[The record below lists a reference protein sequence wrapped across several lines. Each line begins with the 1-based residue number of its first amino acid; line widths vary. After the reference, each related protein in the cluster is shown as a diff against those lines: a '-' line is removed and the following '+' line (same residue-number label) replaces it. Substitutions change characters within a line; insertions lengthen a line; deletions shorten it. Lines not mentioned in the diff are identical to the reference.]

1 MCEVNPLFYLVQ
13 INAQNDILLFIF
25 PVMIIHNAVTNFYTL
40 LCFLFFFI
48 PVHNFSNIQFGI
60 PHDLIVC
67 CYNEIY
73 TEYSVATP
81 IAFSYGKNSFVI
93 VSVTINFLEAMLV

>member
-1 MCEVNPLFYLVQ
+1 ML
-13 INAQNDILLFIF
+13 IRIFI
-25 PVMIIHNAVTNFYTL
+25 H
-40 LCFLFFFI
+40 CFVFSFFFI

-60 PHDLIVC
+60 PHDLIIF

-93 VSVTINFLEAMLV
+93 VSVTMNNFLAAMPV